1 MPLNLAQNPLSS
13 LKIGESN
20 VLKGIVGINEIYP
33 NETDITAA
41 AFTNAGSTIANTGGN
56 ESYVVSGEVGATF
69 SLQGSAGATPP
80 SGTQTLAVSP
90 TTYQVAIG
98 DQSAVCGSV
107 QRNPTVTIAAQGTSV
122 FNPVNL
128 QTTSSVIQSAGP
140 SYTSNATVVNISVT
154 NSVRQTI
161 TVGSQLRW
169 AAGSVF
175 NVSFSF
181 TTANNS
187 AISSVVLQNNL
198 GSTQTASDNGI
209 VPQTWSSGA
218 DPSNLIWSSGNA
230 SLDGITSGSAL
241 FTMDVSAPSI
251 ASFVC
256 SLILTNKDCFQASQT
271 TNSAT
276 LFP

>member
-98 DQSAVCGSV
+98 DQSAACGSV
-107 QRNPTVTIAAQGTSV
+107 QRNPTVTRAAQGTSV
-122 FNPVNL
+122 
-128 QTTSSVIQSAGP
+128 
-140 SYTSNATVVNISVT
+140 
-154 NSVRQTI
+154 
-161 TVGSQLRW
+161 
-169 AAGSVF
+169 
-175 NVSFSF
+175 
-181 TTANNS
+181 
-187 AISSVVLQNNL
+187 
-198 GSTQTASDNGI
+198 
-209 VPQTWSSGA
+209 
-218 DPSNLIWSSGNA
+218 
-230 SLDGITSGSAL
+230 
-241 FTMDVSAPSI
+241 
-251 ASFVC
+251 
-256 SLILTNKDCFQASQT
+256 
-271 TNSAT
+271 
-276 LFP
+276 